1 MPLRRPMP
9 NPTIRMTAF
18 RCKKISH
25 GTELNRRGTELSMNL
40 VQKFPEFCAKFIYRK
55 SLQNLETVWGE
66 GRGRVG
72 LSGFVGGGG
81 RETPGAT
88 ARGGADPVASR
99 PRRRSGWSARLGHEL
114 RTAKGQQDQGS
125 PSPSISFDLWTR
137 SPSMSGAAVG
147 GAGARAAAAA
157 SRKATFCAA
166 VTASTA
172 PTLT

>member
-1 MPLRRPMP
+1 MTLRRPVP

-55 SLQNLETVWGE
+55 SLRNLDTVWEE
-66 GRGRVG
+66 GRGPIWALR
-72 LSGFVGGGG
+72 LVGGGVAKPRRRRRG
-81 RETPGAT
+81 
-88 ARGGADPVASR
+88 GGADPATAKGAR
-99 PRRRSGWSARLGHEL
+99 PVGMVARLGHDLWTSEP
-114 RTAKGQQDQGS
+114 QQNQGS
-125 PSPSISFDLWTR
+125 RSASISFDLWTC
-137 SPSMSGAAVG
+137 SPSMSGLG
-147 GAGARAAAAA
+147 GGGEGARAAAAA
-157 SRKATFCAA
+157 SRKATLCAA